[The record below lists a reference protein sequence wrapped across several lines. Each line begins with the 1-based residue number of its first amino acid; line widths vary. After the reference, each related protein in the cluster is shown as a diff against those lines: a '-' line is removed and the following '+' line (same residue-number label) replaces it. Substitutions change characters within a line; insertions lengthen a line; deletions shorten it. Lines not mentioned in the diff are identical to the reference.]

1 MEFCVH
7 GDILAHINKSLAE
20 VSSTKRQQWVL
31 QVCNLTHTL
40 TIHAIPHSQLIF
52 SLHMLLALYAY
63 IPILT

>member
-7 GDILAHINKSLAE
+7 GDIFAHINKSLAE

-40 TIHAIPHSQLIF
+40 TIHVIPYSQFIF
-52 SLHMLLALYAY
+52 SLHTLLALYTY
-63 IPILT
+63 MSILT